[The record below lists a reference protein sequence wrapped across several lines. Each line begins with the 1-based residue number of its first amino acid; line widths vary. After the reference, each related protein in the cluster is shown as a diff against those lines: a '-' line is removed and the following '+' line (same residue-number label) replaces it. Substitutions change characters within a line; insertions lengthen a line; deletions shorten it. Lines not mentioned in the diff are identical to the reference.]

1 MDRKIDKKRTIQ
13 IVVDRYWGKVL
24 KREATER
31 EMSIKAL
38 TEQILDD
45 YLGPIGEVAQAD
57 ILRSSKKGTP
67 PLA

>member
-45 YLGPIGEVAQAD
+45 YLGPIAEVAQAD
-57 ILRSSKKGTP
+57 ILRGSRKGVH